1 MIKTTK
7 FVWQRPN
14 KMERDLVVSNM
25 KWRFW
30 SGAGWGLLGVFML
43 VLPLLLC
50 YSSEVDKELDKICE
64 EEFGYEPY
72 ELYKIMHSEGYLQI
86 KNDPENKSEIQIVR
100 DEHLMEAIIHNSGF
114 FVLICIVISIYVA
127 YIIIRFKRIK
137 RCAHGCFR
145 VMRGKC
151 YDKKTEHGIIDQ
163 RTVNYYVFLGQ
174 DENPGELYQ
183 AQVSEEDFNRSKMG
197 SEFIA
202 VRIKGSKVKKIIDEE
217 WETIDWAYLCEQ
229 IKI

>member
-1 MIKTTK
+1 MADQ

-25 KWRFW
+25 KCRFW
-30 SGAGWGLLGVFML
+30 RGVGFGLLV
-43 VLPLLLC
+43 VLMFVIPLLLC

-64 EEFGYEPY
+64 EELGYEPY
-72 ELYKIMHSEGYLQI
+72 ELYKIMHSEGYLQR
-86 KNDPENKSEIQIVR
+86 KHDPENKSEIQIVR

-114 FVLICIVISIYVA
+114 LILICIVLAIYTA
-127 YIIIRFKRIK
+127 YIVISFKRLRK
-137 RCAHGCFR
+137 CARGDFL
-145 VMRGKC
+145 VMHGKC
-151 YDKKTEHGIIDQ
+151 YDKKTERGVINEETI
-163 RTVNYYVFLGQ
+163 NYCVFLGQ

-183 AQVSEEDFNRSKMG
+183 AQVSEEDFNRSEMG

-202 VRIKGSKVKKIIDEE
+202 VRIQDSKILNRIDEE

>member
-1 MIKTTK
+1 MADQ

-30 SGAGWGLLGVFML
+30 SGAGWGLLVVFML

-64 EEFGYEPY
+64 EELGYEPY
-72 ELYKIMHSEGYLQI
+72 ELYKIMHSEGYLQR

-114 FVLICIVISIYVA
+114 FVLICIVISIYVV
-127 YIIIRFKRIK
+127 YIIIHSKRIRK
-137 RCAHGCFR
+137 CARGDFL
-145 VMRGKC
+145 VMHGKC
-151 YDKKTEHGIIDQ
+151 YDKKTEHGVINEETI
-163 RTVNYYVFLGQ
+163 NYYVFLGQ
-174 DENPGELYQ
+174 DENPSELYQ
-183 AQVSEEDFNRSKMG
+183 AQVSEEDFNCSKMG

-202 VRIKGSKVKKIIDEE
+202 VRIQDSEIVNRIDEE
-217 WETIDWAYLCEQ
+217 WETIDWAYLYEQ